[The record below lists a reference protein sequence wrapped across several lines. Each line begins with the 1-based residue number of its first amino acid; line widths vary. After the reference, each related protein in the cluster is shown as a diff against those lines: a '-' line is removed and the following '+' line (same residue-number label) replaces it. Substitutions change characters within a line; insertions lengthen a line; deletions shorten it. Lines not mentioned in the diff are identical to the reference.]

1 MEEQKLK
8 KIIAVSVSAAVILLV
23 VLIAV
28 MIYQMVMLENGRRKV
43 EELNAE
49 KVMLEEQRED
59 LVNLIDIW
67 QTDWKIDE
75 RARELGWLY
84 ENTR

>member
-28 MIYQMVMLENGRRKV
+28 MVYQMVLLGNGKKNVEN
-43 EELNAE
+43 LNAE
-49 KVMLEEQRED
+49 IEMLEEQKED
-59 LVNLIDIW
+59 LKKQIDIW

-84 ENTR
+84 DYTK